1 MHKWLKLHMDSD
13 KKMIITLTVEELV
26 NILDSRISFFI
37 RQAPSKKPEDSLLKP
52 KDVAKMLSVS
62 RVTISQWMKSGRL
75 PYCRIGTRIYF
86 KKSEVLEAMQIMK
99 KYKRNENSH

>member
-1 MHKWLKLHMDSD
+1 MDSD

-26 NILDSRISFFI
+26 NIFDARISFFL
-37 RQAPSKKPEDSLLKP
+37 QTAQPKEPEDSLLKP
-52 KDVAKMLSVS
+52 KDVAKLLSVS

-86 KKSEVLEAMQIMK
+86 KKTEILEVMQMK
-99 KYKRNENSH
+99 KNKRT